1 MLISIFRLGIATAPV
16 LFAAERF
23 PEMEVLISRRFS
35 KEGDVEK
42 AFEMVLKSD
51 GMEETKV
58 LAKKYA
64 DAAVHSIK
72 MLKESESKQGLYKL
86 LDAVIDRM
94 NWIDNV
100 GKYCELNIRLIKK
113 EKYTD
118 KYRNH
123 CA

>member
-1 MLISIFRLGIATAPV
+1 MYEIWIGFFRLGIATAPV

-23 PEMEVLISRRFS
+23 PEMETLISRRFA

-42 AFEMVLKSD
+42 AFEMVLRSD

-72 MLKESESKQGLYKL
+72 ILKESESKQGLYKL

-94 NWIDNV
+94 NWVNKWIYV
-100 GKYCELNIRLIKK
+100 IHLSYVCTLFHE
-113 EKYTD
+113 YV
-118 KYRNH
+118 
-123 CA
+123 

>member
-1 MLISIFRLGIATAPV
+1 M

-23 PEMEVLISRRFS
+23 PEMEELIGRRFS

-64 DAAVHSIK
+64 DVAVHSIK

-94 NWIDNV
+94 N
-100 GKYCELNIRLIKK
+100 
-113 EKYTD
+113 
-118 KYRNH
+118 
-123 CA
+123 

>member
-1 MLISIFRLGIATAPV
+1 MRKFVDFDVQNLIWIFRLGIATAPV

-23 PEMEVLISRRFS
+23 PEMETLISRRFA

-42 AFEMVLKSD
+42 AFEMVLRSD

-72 MLKESESKQGLYKL
+72 ILKESESKQGLYKL

-94 NWIDNV
+94 N
-100 GKYCELNIRLIKK
+100 
-113 EKYTD
+113 
-118 KYRNH
+118 
-123 CA
+123 